1 MAKDKG
7 KKNGKNRKDPEKGDL
22 KKLRKLIKGARVAML
37 TTVGPD
43 GTLRSRPMATLKAP
57 FEGDVWF
64 FTRATAPKADEI
76 RDNDHVN
83 VSFADGD
90 DNRYLSISGTASVV
104 RDTARLEQLWSGRLK
119 SWFPDGKK
127 DPDLALL
134 RVRVDRADYWDAKA
148 ATMVHLGGLIKSPL
162 GGDPSVENRKSDKPG
177 AGVSTTGAGA
187 QG

>member
-7 KKNGKNRKDPEKGDL
+7 KKNGKDRKDPEKGDL

-83 VSFADGD
+83 VSYADHNGVAHAQ
-90 DNRYLSISGTASVV
+90 TSVP
-104 RDTARLEQLWSGRLK
+104 LY
-119 SWFPDGKK
+119 
-127 DPDLALL
+127 
-134 RVRVDRADYWDAKA
+134 DRAQTPQDAHGKEWYA
-148 ATMVHLGGLIKSPL
+148 VWMEYQFNQALRALEPTQAPQV
-162 GGDPSVENRKSDKPG
+162 G
-177 AGVSTTGAGA
+177 AGRPVDVQLRQLPEGA
-187 QG
+187 